1 MMSAKKLSNDERL
14 EVNIAISRKKFNQ
27 VQIAETCHINDSEQ
41 KTCELTV
48 WRYPL
53 LGRLRRFSPTSPR
66 FEGDDGVFRRH
77 LLILREMTVFFADIF
92 FLSNFY
98 G

>member
-41 KTCELTV
+41 KTCKLTV
-48 WRYPL
+48 CCI
-53 LGRLRRFSPTSPR
+53 
-66 FEGDDGVFRRH
+66 GV
-77 LLILREMTVFFADIF
+77 
-92 FLSNFY
+92 N
-98 G
+98 